1 MMPYN
6 SISTHFIIITAM
18 LINGQTRGHRRRHDA
33 KRYTAPP
40 SLVTAP
46 HPVLCG
52 GDGNKFAHTLTSIR
66 MPFKMHI
73 MQYIFHHS
81 TLSPA
86 DDSALGA
93 LLLTDTIRTVHTC
106 VHSNYIIFKSEQ
118 LIMRRTSFVAFVA
131 FVAGTWCVNDGWR
144 CRRAGVSAV
153 HATTAR
159 THTHACASVMLG
171 GRPAQRLRQLV

>member
-6 SISTHFIIITAM
+6 SISTHFIITAM

-33 KRYTAPP
+33 KHYTAPP

-46 HPVLCG
+46 HSSRFG
-52 GDGNKFAHTLTSIR
+52 WADRNKFAHTLTSIR

-86 DDSALGA
+86 DDDSALGA
-93 LLLTDTIRTVHTC
+93 LLLTGTIRTVHTC

-118 LIMRRTSFVAFVA
+118 LIMRRTSFFV
-131 FVAGTWCVNDGWR
+131 
-144 CRRAGVSAV
+144 RRVRRRDV
-153 HATTAR
+153 V
-159 THTHACASVMLG
+159 CE
-171 GRPAQRLRQLV
+171 